1 MLKNPWNNRADNN
14 FILMRLTFILLFFY
28 TSSFAF
34 TNAGVK
40 VKHAEI
46 DSAGHLSRFKNA
58 YPVPPINANLL
69 FYVQRTS
76 NTNTI
81 VYDLN
86 FGSNGKLDAAEP
98 VKPYWIRYA
107 EKGQKEDLSY
117 IQRKF
122 AYGLTEKALN
132 NGNYDIRFVSYKKF
146 PLTLMKSADG
156 KYHIFALIAQKQILL
171 NRIFVKIDGGSFWL
185 PNVTYVE
192 VKGTDQITG
201 REIVERFKP

>member
-1 MLKNPWNNRADNN
+1 
-14 FILMRLTFILLFFY
+14 MRLTFLLLFFY

-34 TNAGVK
+34 TNANAK
-40 VKHAEI
+40 VKHAGI
-46 DSAGHLSRFKNA
+46 DSAGISPKFKTVYPIPPVNA
-58 YPVPPINANLL
+58 GRL
-69 FYVQRTS
+69 FYLQRTA

-86 FGSNGKLDAAEP
+86 FGGDGKLDAEEP
-98 VKPYWIRYA
+98 IKPYWIRYA
-107 EKGQKEDLSY
+107 ERGQKEDLSY

-122 AYGLTEKALN
+122 AYGLTAKALN

-192 VKGTDQITG
+192 IKGTDQITG